1 MIITKVSFLLL
12 FLGRILADT
21 GPRVPMIFLLDP
33 AKDPLS
39 MVKKLKQER
48 DEQSVGGSMSIVSLS
63 VGLEEVI
70 LKTVDLAVKVNH

>member
-1 MIITKVSFLLL
+1 
-12 FLGRILADT
+12 
-21 GPRVPMIFLLDP
+21 MIFLLDP

-39 MVKKLKQER
+39 MVKKLKQDR

>member
-1 MIITKVSFLLL
+1 MIITKVSFLWL

>member
-1 MIITKVSFLLL
+1 MA